1 MFLAILIVFSVLSF
15 YCMNASENF
24 PKNSK
29 KRTVCVVIDSCM
41 SGVGYAV
48 VSCFLAYHF
57 SKYLEA
63 FL

>member
-15 YCMNASENF
+15 YCMNGSESF

-29 KRTVCVVIDSCM
+29 KRTVCIAIDSFM

-48 VSCFLAYHF
+48 VSCFLAYHCA
-57 SKYLEA
+57 KYLEA